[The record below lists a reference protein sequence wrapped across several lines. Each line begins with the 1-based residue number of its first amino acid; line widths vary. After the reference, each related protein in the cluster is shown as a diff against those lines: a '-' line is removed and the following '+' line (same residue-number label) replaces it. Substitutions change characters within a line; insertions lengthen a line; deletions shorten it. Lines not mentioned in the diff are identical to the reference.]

1 METKRLIP
9 YSVHLPEEIYKK
21 LKAAAG
27 QRKASALVRDAITL
41 IIEGDDAFN
50 GGYNKAI
57 TDVINVLYEDD
68 KSSSIGFLDEKSDY
82 NSGVVNMISFAEH
95 IESLIEP
102 MRVHQNTKG
111 KTNGKSKK
119 A

>member
-9 YSVHLPEEIYKK
+9 YSVHLPEDIYKK

-27 QRKASALVRDAITL
+27 ERKASALVRDAITL
-41 IIEGDDAFN
+41 IIDGDDSFN

-57 TDVINVLYEDD
+57 RDVINTIYDD
-68 KSSSIGFLDEKSDY
+68 QWSSTVGIISDDTL
-82 NSGVVNMISFAEH
+82 SFAEH
-95 IESLIEP
+95 IEQLISP
-102 MRVHQNTKG
+102 MMVSQNVKG
-111 KTNGKSKK
+111 KLNGNKKK